1 MPLIIFV
8 SLVAPV
14 RQNLMIKEVPQMN
27 SFFLNY
33 ACNKILLKGSET
45 LLQVLVYCIFYFSF

>member
-8 SLVAPV
+8 GLVSPV

-33 ACNKILLKGSET
+33 VCNKILLKGSET
-45 LLQVLVYCIFYFSF
+45 LLQGLLYCIFSFRF

>member
-8 SLVAPV
+8 GLVSPV

-27 SFFLNY
+27 SFFVNY
-33 ACNKILLKGSET
+33 VCSKILLKESET
-45 LLQVLVYCIFYFSF
+45 LLQVLVYCIFNFSF

>member
-8 SLVAPV
+8 GLASPV

-27 SFFLNY
+27 SFFLSY
-33 ACNKILLKGSET
+33 VCNKILLKGSET
-45 LLQVLVYCIFYFSF
+45 LLQVLVYCIFNFSF

>member
-8 SLVAPV
+8 GLVSPV

-33 ACNKILLKGSET
+33 VCNKILLKGSET
-45 LLQVLVYCIFYFSF
+45 LLLVYCIFNFSF